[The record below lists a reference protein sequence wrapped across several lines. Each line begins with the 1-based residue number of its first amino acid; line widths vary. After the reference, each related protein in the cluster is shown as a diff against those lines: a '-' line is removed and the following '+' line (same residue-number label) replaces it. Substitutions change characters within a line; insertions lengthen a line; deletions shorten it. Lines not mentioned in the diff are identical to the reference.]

1 MDDQSEQTLPPPTLP
16 KDLRIS
22 LMGFHDQEFAQ
33 TFGEH
38 LCSTLAACSRF
49 LDLERLAGVTVG
61 YDLAS
66 AIGSV
71 DMGEPGV
78 SPPSFTS
85 TAEIK
90 CVGKAVSVKRDGI
103 EKTHVVYSAAFIE
116 DIVDDKLP
124 GFQQALHLI
133 AHELGHVAELKWRDE
148 SAPGLDEKL
157 KDGKFVDNLSL
168 HTATAVWEE
177 YAACR
182 LTGFIGDV
190 EALKQEYAKNFDE
203 SAGLYLGRAREK
215 IKDYRAHQSVDR
227 LLKQAGTHTAMPLKL
242 ASYLLGHLDANQDET
257 DLKVLCP
264 TYADSGLTELIPR
277 FWTALRSTW
286 NRMDDKAGLA
296 VFDELKQVVIE
307 SYVNAGVNITPQG
320 EDYFV
325 NAPFTAETMPN
336 GEADMVK
343 VRALQGLGLL

>member
-1 MDDQSEQTLPPPTLP
+1 VEKQSIQDMPASTVP
-16 KDLRIS
+16 KNLRIA
-22 LMGFHDQEFAQ
+22 LLGFPSQEFGQ
-33 TFGEH
+33 VFYEH
-38 LCSTLAACSRF
+38 LSVALTACSRV

-61 YDLAS
+61 YDFAS
-66 AIGSV
+66 AIASV

-85 TAEIK
+85 TAEVECIA
-90 CVGKAVSVKRDGI
+90 KAVTVKRDGI
-103 EKTHVVYSAAFIE
+103 EKTHVVYSAAFIQ
-116 DIVDDKLP
+116 DIVDNTSP
-124 GFQQALHLI
+124 GYQQALHLI

-157 KDGKFVDNLSL
+157 MDGNFADNLFL

-190 EALKQEYAKNFDE
+190 EALKEQYAKNFDE
-203 SAGLYLGRAREK
+203 SAGLYLERARDK
-215 IKDYRAHQSVDR
+215 IKDFRVHGSVDT
-227 LLKQAGTHTAMPLKL
+227 LLLQAGTHTAMPLKL

-257 DLKVLCP
+257 DLQVLCP
-264 TYADSGLTELIPR
+264 TYADSGLTALIPR
-277 FWTALRSTW
+277 FWKALRSTW
-286 NRMDDKAGLA
+286 NRIDDKAGLA

-307 SYVNAGVNITPQG
+307 SYINAGVNIRPQDEG
-320 EDYFV
+320 YFV

-336 GEADMVK
+336 GEADMLI
-343 VRALQGLGLL
+343 VRARQALGLL